1 MCRLVWVSD
10 KNRFRNCFSVFSKIF
25 RNSEKLLDSKKSCSM
40 YTRQSVV
47 GGTLAIGSGIIF
59 IYFIKHK
66 WAYWR
71 NKGVKG
77 PTPTM
82 LGLGNTLEG
91 NAYS

>member
-1 MCRLVWVSD
+1 
-10 KNRFRNCFSVFSKIF
+10 
-25 RNSEKLLDSKKSCSM
+25 M

-77 PTPTM
+77 PPPTM

-91 NAYS
+91 KAYS